1 MYYPFPVNFMMD
13 QFDDDMKSMNITF
26 FFSFPRIEFFKAC
39 QTIHY
44 YTKKK
49 ESILVRKEKSL
60 KIGLRFLMI
69 LAETQFSTISE
80 LLWG

>member
-1 MYYPFPVNFMMD
+1 MMD
-13 QFDDDMKSMNITF
+13 QFDDDMKSMIITF

-49 ESILVRKEKSL
+49 RKC
-60 KIGLRFLMI
+60 
-69 LAETQFSTISE
+69 ISPQRE
-80 LLWG
+80 EPKNWT